1 MNIENT
7 YMPSIEVYVIK
18 ISTELLDTP
27 DIGWYVNVKI
37 TDNEFKYYLLRNQ

>member
-7 YMPSIEVYVIK
+7 YTSSIEVNVIK
-18 ISTELLDTP
+18 ISTELLDTT